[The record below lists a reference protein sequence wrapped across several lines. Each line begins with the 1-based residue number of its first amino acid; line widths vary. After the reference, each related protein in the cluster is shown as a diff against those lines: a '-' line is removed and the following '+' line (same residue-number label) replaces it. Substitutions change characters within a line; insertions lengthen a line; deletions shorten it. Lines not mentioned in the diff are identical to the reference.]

1 VIRRFA
7 FLLTFALGSLLAQ
20 TADTT
25 YPSIALPPWSYGM
38 AVVPNVL
45 TPISVPQKPG
55 LRTVN
60 TYYIDYLIVSNVSST
75 KVQITLTD
83 NSTNCN
89 GSNCQILS
97 GVSIS
102 PNQLYVIPLQGI
114 PAAGGVKWS
123 ASSANAIH
131 GWIKGRF

>member
-1 VIRRFA
+1 MIRRLA
-7 FLLTFALGSLLAQ
+7 LLVTLSLGCLFSQ

-25 YPSIALPPWSYGM
+25 YPSISLPPWSFGM
-38 AVVPNVL
+38 AVLPNIL
-45 TPISVPQKPG
+45 TPITMPQKPG
-55 LRTVN
+55 IRSVP
-60 TYYIDYLIVSNVSST
+60 TYYIDYLIVSNTTSSR
-75 KVQITLTD
+75 VQISLTD

-97 GVSIS
+97 GVSIN

-114 PAAGGVKWS
+114 PAVNGVKWAASMPS
-123 ASSANAIH
+123 AVH